1 MTPADHTSKHFDA
14 ELERIRGQILEMGV
28 IVEYQVR
35 YAVEA
40 LRTGDRNLIAR
51 VIQDETRVN
60 ALERTIDA
68 ECTEVVARRQPAAND
83 LRFLVMVYK
92 TVVDLERIG
101 DEAKK
106 IALSA
111 QRSTPLAYHGPGNP
125 ELRFAC
131 SLVVDMLR
139 RALQGIANLEPG
151 VALEVARLDEE
162 VDAHFRAIV
171 RQLLTYM
178 IEDPRAITLA
188 MEILLVAKALERVGD
203 HAKNISEYVVYFVK
217 GRDVRHVSLEE
228 IAEAVK
234 Q

>member
-1 MTPADHTSKHFDA
+1 
-14 ELERIRGQILEMGV
+14 MGV

>member
-1 MTPADHTSKHFDA
+1 
-14 ELERIRGQILEMGV
+14 
-28 IVEYQVR
+28 
-35 YAVEA
+35 
-40 LRTGDRNLIAR
+40 
-51 VIQDETRVN
+51 
-60 ALERTIDA
+60 
-68 ECTEVVARRQPAAND
+68 
-83 LRFLVMVYK
+83 
-92 TVVDLERIG
+92 
-101 DEAKK
+101 
-106 IALSA
+106 
-111 QRSTPLAYHGPGNP
+111 
-125 ELRFAC
+125 
-131 SLVVDMLR
+131 MLR